1 MTPPF
6 RAINAFYATA
16 RSGSMLLAAEDLG
29 VTPSAVSQQIQILE
43 AHVGTKLFN
52 RTGRRVVLNEDG
64 ERYFDM
70 IRDEVERIL
79 VATEQMRGTNSYT
92 ILNVRIAPTF
102 ATKWVLPRLPDFIAA
117 NPDIELRLDATNEP
131 PDFGRE
137 NIDLEVRHGAGGWR
151 GLYVESLIEERME
164 VLCAPDFAAPRSLEA
179 ADLQSYCLLHSV
191 KNVVQWSHWFEQQG
205 ITPQTVARRL
215 FFDRAHMSIDMACEG
230 VGIALESH
238 LTASKELAE
247 GRLIHPLRHS
257 VPMPQKSLW
266 LVCPHSHLN
275 RRKVRRFSDWLQSTL
290 KDVSAERRDQKP
302 F

>member
-16 RSGSMLLAAEDLG
+16 RSGSMLQAAEDLG

-43 AHVGTKLFN
+43 AHIGSRLFN
-52 RTGRRVVLNEDG
+52 RTGRRVVLNEAG

-79 VATEQMRGTNSYT
+79 GATQQMRGHNSYT
-92 ILNVRIAPTF
+92 MLNARIAPTF
-102 ATKWVLPRLPDFIAA
+102 ATKWVVPRLPAFIEA

-151 GLYVESLIEERME
+151 GLYVESLLEERME
-164 VLCAPDFAAPRSLEA
+164 VLCAPELAAPGSLEVS
-179 ADLQSYCLLHSV
+179 DLQSHCLLHSV
-191 KNVVQWSHWFEQQG
+191 KNVVQWSQWFDQQG
-205 ITPQTVARRL
+205 VQLQKPMRRL
-215 FFDRAHMSIDMACEG
+215 LFDRAHNSIDMASSG

-238 LTASKELAE
+238 LTAAREMDE
-247 GRLIHPLRHS
+247 GRLVRPLRSS
-257 VPMPQKSLW
+257 VPMTQRSLW

-275 RRKVRRFSDWLQSTL
+275 RRKVQRFVEWLRATL
-290 KDVSAERRDQKP
+290 EHEGGV
-302 F
+302 